1 VNSFLVWEGTLNQS
15 QARPWRTVEE
25 LVEIGFR
32 RSRVVMMNEVHAG
45 LLRCI
50 RTRLIGQRI
59 LPTAHQLGVRHLA
72 MEALYAQFVE
82 EANHTRRIPEEEMGY
97 LAQPEMRAFIQR
109 ALDLGW
115 TLLPYEADLRQ
126 MPPDLSERG
135 QNNWREEMQA
145 RNLLAALGAL
155 TGDAPLLVWCGNNH
169 HAKALVS
176 EWPNHPQETWAMMG
190 YQFKVLS
197 GLNPFAIDQGRTVL
211 LPDVQRRPGK
221 QRWLDEVEPQLTAFG
236 GTAGFLTAEAPLCFP
251 LDTAHDAWVM
261 SLHNQME

>member
-1 VNSFLVWEGTLNQS
+1 
-15 QARPWRTVEE
+15 
-25 LVEIGFR
+25 VEIGFR

-82 EANHTRRIPEEEMGY
+82 EANHTRRLPEEEMSY

-126 MPPDLSERG
+126 MPPNLSEHG

-145 RNLLAALGAL
+145 RNLIAVIDTLPA
-155 TGDAPLLVWCGNNH
+155 DAPLLVWCGNNH
-169 HAKALVS
+169 HTKALVS
-176 EWPNHPQETWAMMG
+176 EWPDQPKEMWAMMG

-197 GLNPFAIDQGRTVL
+197 GLDPFVIDQGRTVL
-211 LPDVQRRPGK
+211 LPGAQRRPGM
-221 QRWLDEVEPQLTAFG
+221 QRWLDEVKPQLTALG
-236 GTAGFLTAEAPLCFP
+236 GTAGFLTVEAPLCFP
-251 LDTAHDAWVM
+251 LDTANDAWVM
-261 SLHNQME
+261 SLYNQME